1 MNRGMVLKL
10 ETLVQLQCAFKQ
22 LRSVSY
28 RTQWK
33 PVQTSA
39 FPMWPAQLYPQLWH
53 IDSSTSVAL
62 SQYRLLATKES
73 LPPVLPKIDKKVVE
87 IQRRMTV
94 EDLAE
99 AMHKDIDHVYEA
111 LLTTSIDINSLEPDS
126 VLDEEWIKDVIKKSG
141 MKFRWIQLKKEKV
154 RENKDAVKRPPA
166 DPALLTPRPP
176 IVTIL
181 GHVDHGKTTLLDS
194 LRKTQVATM
203 EAGGITQHI
212 GAFLVRLPSG
222 EKITFLDTPG
232 HAAFSAMRAR
242 GTHVTDIVILVIAAE
257 DGVMKQTVESIQ
269 HAKNGKVPIILAIN
283 KCDKPEAD
291 PERVKKELLAYDVIC
306 EDYGGDIQ
314 AVQIS
319 ALKGENLMALAEAT
333 VAQAEVLELKADFT
347 GPVEGIVIESRS
359 DKGKGRTLRNKSRI
373 TYVGKCGRNI
383 EVTIVCFSAKRRAR
397 EVVDWRN
404 YDEEQE
410 KAKQDLQVIKAKQL
424 EHRDAYKKAREG
436 LEDLNWK
443 QRRAALRKASKHQA
457 TNRPKERVESDSD
470 VLPVIIKGDVDGS
483 LEAILNILDSYDA
496 NDECKLDIVH
506 FGIGDI
512 NENDINLAET
522 FKGKVSILIMFYVEA
537 VRVAKKEFF
546 ATLIVS
552 AKLHPIE
559 LFRVVQG
566 LVREASV
573 LATFDVTVGNNTVPV
588 AGCRVQ
594 KGQLNKKMKF
604 KLIRNG
610 DVIWEGNLTSLKH
623 HKDDV
628 QVIKNGMDCGLSLDK
643 NIEFHVGD
651 EIICYEK
658 KEVQQST
665 SWDPGF

>member
-1 MNRGMVLKL
+1 MGRDLGALGRDCLCGL
-10 ETLVQLQCAFKQ
+10 EGGNFHNPFPESCA
-22 LRSVSY
+22 V
-28 RTQWK
+28 
-33 PVQTSA
+33 
-39 FPMWPAQLYPQLWH
+39 PANF
-53 IDSSTSVAL
+53 STSFFVSFVVCL
-62 SQYRLLATKES
+62 SHRLLANS
-73 LPPVLPKIDKKVVE
+73 SSPSCHFLSS
-87 IQRRMTV
+87 Q
-94 EDLAE
+94 AE
-99 AMHKDIDHVYEA
+99 RSGDGNNYLTLDHVYEA

-383 EVTIVCFSAKRRAR
+383 EVQNNRTIVCFSAKRRAR

-522 FKGKVSILIMFYVEA
+522 FKGKVSILIMA
-537 VRVAKKEFF
+537 
-546 ATLIVS
+546 
-552 AKLHPIE
+552 LHIE
-559 LFRVVQG
+559 ELSYISDLTSYLDSRPTPGLSVQ
-566 LVREASV
+566 
-573 LATFDVTVGNNTVPV
+573 FP
-588 AGCRVQ
+588 VQ

>member
-1 MNRGMVLKL
+1 MTTER
-10 ETLVQLQCAFKQ
+10 E
-22 LRSVSY
+22 Y
-28 RTQWK
+28 
-33 PVQTSA
+33 
-39 FPMWPAQLYPQLWH
+39 
-53 IDSSTSVAL
+53 
-62 SQYRLLATKES
+62 
-73 LPPVLPKIDKKVVE
+73 DKN
-87 IQRRMTV
+87 
-94 EDLAE
+94 
-99 AMHKDIDHVYEA
+99 HVYEA

-359 DKGKGRTLRNKSRI
+359 DKGKGQACSLPSKYLAYNLAPR
-373 TYVGKCGRNI
+373 YCGLMKLDNR
-383 EVTIVCFSAKRRAR
+383 TIVCFSAKRRAR

-522 FKGKVSILIMFYVEA
+522 FKGKVSILIMALQSIRPLPLSRHRRAPWFTE
-537 VRVAKKEFF
+537 
-546 ATLIVS
+546 
-552 AKLHPIE
+552 
-559 LFRVVQG
+559 G
-566 LVREASV
+566 LWRMKQEGEASV